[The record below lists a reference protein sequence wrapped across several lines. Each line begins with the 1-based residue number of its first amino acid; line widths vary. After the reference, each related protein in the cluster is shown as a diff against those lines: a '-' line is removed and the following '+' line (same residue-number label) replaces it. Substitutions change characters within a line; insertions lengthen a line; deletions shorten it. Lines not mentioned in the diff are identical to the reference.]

1 MSQDKVL
8 DSKYEVITR
17 REVPWEAGDLEN
29 TGASLL
35 KKKKLFTY
43 FREGERGP
51 GRGRERMSGKL
62 HAECRAR
69 HRAQSLDPK
78 IMT

>member
-35 KKKKLFTY
+35 KKKNCLLILE
-43 FREGERGP
+43 RGRGAQGEGER
-51 GRGRERMSGKL
+51 ECQANSMLS
-62 HAECRAR
+62 AEPDIELNLWTPR
-69 HRAQSLDPK
+69 S
-78 IMT
+78 